1 MTLVDDEAGF
11 AWALRGLAD
20 ALAPLTFGLAG
31 DQGATLRARRDR
43 LTDEIDGHQARIR
56 DLDAPLL
63 VVFGG
68 VTGAGKSTIVN
79 TLVGRV
85 VARTGV
91 RRPTTSSPTLVTRN
105 DDAHWFTGDRVM
117 AGLPRL
123 EQSPG
128 GPSAD
133 GEETA
138 LRLVRDDGLP
148 SGLAVLDAPDIDS
161 VRTANRDLADLL
173 LDAADLW
180 LWLTTAGKYADE
192 DSMRYLRR
200 ARERDTALAVAL
212 TRVAPGDADEV
223 AEDFRAKLA
232 AEGLRPS
239 RPGEPGEAE
248 FFVIRETTVT
258 GERLPE
264 EAVADLRA
272 WLVRLA
278 DPAVRRARRRQTLN
292 GAIAALAGALAPLRA
307 AAVEELR
314 TAAQLMEDA
323 DRTYAR
329 AREDFAAA
337 VDQGLPLQQEVLGRW
352 ERFVGTGR
360 FLRLAEQ
367 AGGQARGWIRG
378 LTASTTTA
386 EGQRIGRQVRVE
398 VADTLAQLMRQVADL
413 AAAEA
418 ADAWSRTAAG
428 RALVAAHPG
437 LGGAAPDVG
446 AEADRTIAAWQETV
460 VTLVETKG
468 AERRVQARWVSSVVN
483 AGATGAIVVSLAH
496 TGGLTG
502 VEAGIAGGA
511 AAANQALLTKLLGAQ
526 NLRWLIG
533 EARADLVARFSV
545 IVAAERERF
554 AAAVRE
560 AAPDT
565 VALQALDAA
574 TTAVASTVA
583 AAAGEGAHAAER
595 TWP

>member
-1 MTLVDDEAGF
+1 MSAVADETGA
-11 AWALRGLAD
+11 AWALRALTE

-31 DQGATLRARRDR
+31 DGAAAFRARRDR
-43 LTDEIDGHQARIR
+43 LADEVDGHQARIR

-91 RRPTTSSPTLVTRN
+91 RRPTTSSPTLVTRT
-105 DDAHWFTGDRVM
+105 DDAHWFTGDRVL

-123 EQSPG
+123 DQNAGAP
-128 GPSAD
+128 PAD
-133 GEETA
+133 GDTTA

-148 SGLAVLDAPDIDS
+148 PGLAVLDAPDIDS

-173 LDAADLW
+173 LDAADVW

-212 TRVAPGDADEV
+212 TRVAPRDAEEV
-223 AEDFRAKLA
+223 AEDFRTKLA

-239 RPGEPGEAE
+239 QPGAPGDAE
-248 FFVIRETTVT
+248 FFIVEETTVT

-264 EAVADLRA
+264 EAVAGLRG

-278 DPAVRRARRRQTLN
+278 DPSVRRARRQQTLN
-292 GAIAALAGALAPLRA
+292 GALAALPNAVAPLRA
-307 AAVEELR
+307 AAVDELR
-314 TAAQLMEDA
+314 TAAELMDAA
-323 DRTYAR
+323 DRAYTR

-378 LTASTTTA
+378 LTASSTTA

-398 VADTLAQLMRQVADL
+398 VAETLAQLVRQVGNL
-413 AAAEA
+413 AAAET
-418 ADAWSRTAAG
+418 ADAWSRNAPG
-428 RALVAAHPG
+428 RDLISAHPG
-437 LGGAAPDVG
+437 LAGAAPGVG
-446 AEADRTIAAWQETV
+446 ADADRAIAAWQETV
-460 VTLVETKG
+460 VHLVETKG
-468 AERRVQARWVSSVVN
+468 ADRRVQARWVSSVVN
-483 AGATGAIVVSLAH
+483 AGATGAIVVSLAQ

-502 VEAGIAGGA
+502 IEAGIAGGA

-533 EARADLVARFSV
+533 EARADLVARF
-545 IVAAERERF
+545 AAIAANERARF
-554 AAAVRE
+554 GAAVRS

-565 VALQALDAA
+565 AALQALDDATAA
-574 TTAVASTVA
+574 VTG
-583 AAAGEGAHAAER
+583 AAAGAEQEGPPTESAWH
-595 TWP
+595 